1 MIYFDDFKDTSNDT
15 IINNITNSIETINS
29 YITNIT
35 SADWTDSTIISNI
48 TSSISILSGE
58 IKPYMLNITQTNT
71 FSEPTSYLY
80 NLSGIVNITDLNTS
94 KQFLLGNINTVS
106 GTTVSD
112 TTHKTIQSLTI
123 NRANSIY
130 SLQAKINYGVLS
142 ASGIYTNTFYA
153 PYNLNLMADYYMDY
167 NKISNTNAGLN
178 AKVAISSPSFLY
190 NTLYFLN
197 RANITG
203 DYLYGNSFQNINLVN
218 LTGTSYVSNTYS
230 LLNIL
235 DLKANTV
242 NNNLF
247 STIYNVNLNANAFY
261 SNTFTVISNG
271 NIAAENFNNNFI
283 TCSNLDVNVDNLNYN
298 TIKGAKHFLD
308 CKQLKG
314 NDISCF
320 GAYMGLNFGA
330 SSNTILNGVGHH
342 IIASYSENS
351 FTITNGQI
359 LASDF
364 NQNSISGTMLD
375 LSAYSVKSNTFQN
388 VLLGI
393 KAYNFIDNTTN
404 YPVLFNLTAYG
415 NDKNLLKFGCGNIN
429 VYTMTGNTILGLTGN
444 PYGNINASN
453 CNLNNIN
460 FFGDLK
466 VRNSFNS
473 NTLSGGKIEAKLNNV
488 NENSFCNIWDAEIKC
503 QYGTSNTFIYHNM
516 LSIRASNIKSNS
528 FYGDTFLKGLGENI
542 QGNTFSLLTQF
553 SLTALSISSNTFNK
567 LSDLNIHA
575 YILKTRNDFNSI
587 TKLSID
593 YLSKNNGQ
601 SFNSISS
608 LYMPDYLLSSVNTYD
623 SVSKFFI
630 ENIDTLFDASGSY
643 TGEQPIGKMYAQCVP
658 FSLLGGGS
666 SNVYNVTNNYT
677 TVSSYS
683 TVYNSYTT
691 ESYIT
696 NIYSNEYMKI
706 WDFPDGPYQYNIMGG
721 ISNPIMPFESYLDI
735 LGAYNISALNLT
747 GKFSKINLQGINMK
761 SINITDTNNSP
772 NINILANNVE
782 DCTFSKIGNI
792 NIEASSIS
800 GITLTGGMMNEKAQI
815 IQSIKGNG
823 MNLNANNIQFEGNKF
838 YSPNLLNIN
847 ANSIQSNTFESG
859 KAENINAIEIDNNS
873 FKYGLL
879 DAKVNAASSNTF
891 NGVKAMD
898 LKCQTMSENIIN
910 SGLVINNAC
919 SLLVSNSYNDCDNV
933 NIAASVMAPNTFSN
947 INKLHVEDVNRLDIG
962 MSSTISFNSISKLFM
977 NEYIPVSFCFTC
989 ICYKF
994 FCR

>member
-1 MIYFDDFKDTSNDT
+1 
-15 IINNITNSIETINS
+15 
-29 YITNIT
+29 
-35 SADWTDSTIISNI
+35 
-48 TSSISILSGE
+48 
-58 IKPYMLNITQTNT
+58 
-71 FSEPTSYLY
+71 
-80 NLSGIVNITDLNTS
+80 
-94 KQFLLGNINTVS
+94 
-106 GTTVSD
+106 
-112 TTHKTIQSLTI
+112 
-123 NRANSIY
+123 
-130 SLQAKINYGVLS
+130 
-142 ASGIYTNTFYA
+142 
-153 PYNLNLMADYYMDY
+153 
-167 NKISNTNAGLN
+167 
-178 AKVAISSPSFLY
+178 
-190 NTLYFLN
+190 
-197 RANITG
+197 
-203 DYLYGNSFQNINLVN
+203 
-218 LTGTSYVSNTYS
+218 
-230 LLNIL
+230 
-235 DLKANTV
+235 
-242 NNNLF
+242 
-247 STIYNVNLNANAFY
+247 
-261 SNTFTVISNG
+261 
-271 NIAAENFNNNFI
+271 
-283 TCSNLDVNVDNLNYN
+283 
-298 TIKGAKHFLD
+298 
-308 CKQLKG
+308 
-314 NDISCF
+314 
-320 GAYMGLNFGA
+320 
-330 SSNTILNGVGHH
+330 
-342 IIASYSENS
+342 
-351 FTITNGQI
+351 
-359 LASDF
+359 
-364 NQNSISGTMLD
+364 
-375 LSAYSVKSNTFQN
+375 
-388 VLLGI
+388 
-393 KAYNFIDNTTN
+393 
-404 YPVLFNLTAYG
+404 
-415 NDKNLLKFGCGNIN
+415 
-429 VYTMTGNTILGLTGN
+429 
-444 PYGNINASN
+444 
-453 CNLNNIN
+453 
-460 FFGDLK
+460 
-466 VRNSFNS
+466 
-473 NTLSGGKIEAKLNNV
+473 
-488 NENSFCNIWDAEIKC
+488 
-503 QYGTSNTFIYHNM
+503 
-516 LSIRASNIKSNS
+516 
-528 FYGDTFLKGLGENI
+528 
-542 QGNTFSLLTQF
+542 
-553 SLTALSISSNTFNK
+553 
-567 LSDLNIHA
+567 
-575 YILKTRNDFNSI
+575 
-587 TKLSID
+587 
-593 YLSKNNGQ
+593 
-601 SFNSISS
+601 
-608 LYMPDYLLSSVNTYD
+608 MPDYLLSSVNTYD

-977 NEYIPVSFCFTC
+977 NEYIPTSNKVEYNSVNKFILGNPENLFDISGNFTQSELNSLNVYLSEVPVNLLNKISTVNLDYMKSLDTTLRYQYNISGLWDSNNSPELRITNSEESAFPVYILGSNSICNVSIPATPYAHSTIPMRWNFTCDMFNSNSFTSSNQNVDIKAYELKYNSFNSLQRLKLNADDMLWNKFNTLQMGEITANTFSKNSFTSMFSLNINANNVLANTWDTNRYLNVSAYRFNSNLIPTGSFMTIEADTIKDNTFIQSEALLKADLISGNSMTKTFIDVISLTLNSVSFNCKSLFNNT
-989 ICYKF
+989 ISGWGLVDLFSVNSFGTNSGQSNKLYWNHTIRMQEFLTWFVEGEYSAIPFIPYNYLGDHGSIAPALNYDLRHMDLARDGIIENGKYKYTGPWYKLYSTNLPSWTSETINSLNISSNGVALSNMILPTTTYH
-994 FCR
+994 